1 MLFAAVIVVER
12 RDGPHRQRDSDDDDD
27 GDDDGNSA
35 YREIAVFAK
44 YYLPPD
50 RGDNPAS
57 GADVQRTL
65 KRCSLGRLTRVCS
78 VQPLPRNTQSDTQT
92 AECAT
97 FVAVGR
103 VYGLHAMRADNNIP
117 T

>member
-12 RDGPHRQRDSDDDDD
+12 RDGPHRQRDSDDGDD

-78 VQPLPRNTQSDTQT
+78 TNRLTCGSAASAQHTK
-92 AECAT
+92 
-97 FVAVGR
+97 
-103 VYGLHAMRADNNIP
+103 
-117 T
+117 

>member
-12 RDGPHRQRDSDDDDD
+12 RDGPHRQRDSDD
-27 GDDDGNSA
+27 DDDGNSA

-78 VQPLPRNTQSDTQT
+78 ANRLTCGSAASAQHTKWNTDRGMCDVCCSRPRLCFACD
-92 AECAT
+92 A
-97 FVAVGR
+97 G
-103 VYGLHAMRADNNIP
+103 
-117 T
+117 